1 VLLILILAPVIF
13 LVCMLFGIVL
23 IPLVAAIGLMWGIGA
38 LITRA
43 QY

>member
-13 LVCMLFGIVL
+13 IVCMFFGIVL
-23 IPLVAAIGLMWGIGA
+23 IPLMAAIGLMWGIGA